1 MASRSRM
8 STAEGLRRENAMT
21 FQPPREHEV
30 VEIATSGRGR
40 GDAGHMWP
48 ARVQRTGNKR
58 AILVQND
65 GFCILIVENT
75 VTRPHRG
82 ATH

>member
-1 MASRSRM
+1 M

-40 GDAGHMWP
+40 GDAGIGGQHGC
-48 ARVQRTGNKR
+48 REQ
-58 AILVQND
+58 
-65 GFCILIVENT
+65 
-75 VTRPHRG
+75 
-82 ATH
+82 ATSVPFWSRMMDSAF